1 MAAKLSGPAAGSRF
15 NIDQNSEINVTPFVD
30 VMLVLLIIFMVAAP
44 LASVSIKV
52 NLPTAVAKPSTN
64 PPKPVY
70 ISLKQNGDMFVM
82 DYRTSLDTLGDD
94 LKKAIGVR
102 NPADERLFIRVDKD
116 VVYGQF
122 MDLMNKLQ
130 DNGYY
135 SVALVG
141 LDQSGPAGASGGSGQ

>member
-1 MAAKLSGPAAGSRF
+1 MAAKLSGSAAGSRF

-52 NLPTAVAKPSTN
+52 NLPPAVAKPSPN

-70 ISLKQNGDMFVM
+70 ISIKTNGSMYVM
-82 DYRTSLDTLGDD
+82 DQPTDLDTLGDD
-94 LKKAIGVR
+94 LKKAIGTR
-102 NPADERLFIRVDKD
+102 DPSKERVFIRADKD
-116 VVYGQF
+116 VMYGRF

-130 DNGYY
+130 DNGFY
-135 SVALVG
+135 SVALIG
-141 LDQSGPAGASGGSGQ
+141 EDQNGPATRKS